1 MEIKTKIKKWD
12 IIKLK
17 SVCTTKVATNKVK
30 REHSEWERI
39 LARET
44 IEKLISKIYKKLI
57 QLNTIKANNPIKKWE
72 RDQKRYFSKEYI
84 QMANKHMKRCSTP
97 SIIQFSSVAQLC
109 PTICDPMS
117 CTTPTP
123 GAYPNSCPLS
133 R

>member
-72 RDQKRYFSKEYI
+72 RDLKTHFFKEDI
-84 QMANKHMKRCSTP
+84 
-97 SIIQFSSVAQLC
+97 
-109 PTICDPMS
+109 
-117 CTTPTP
+117 
-123 GAYPNSCPLS
+123 
-133 R
+133 